1 MLLLSLLCT
10 AADEVRRRFMVTR
23 PVRLILRAAE
33 KITRGDFSVRIPPLG
48 VLGEDGFDEIAAAF
62 NTLAQEL
69 SGMETLRSDFIAN
82 VSHELKT
89 PLAVLQNYGALLL
102 GVGMCCTMVWVQW
115 FAAGI
120 AVGLAGIA
128 LIAAALPLY
137 NRITRRER
145 QKLAPEILRLTA
157 DLEAPPD
164 GRRA

>member
-1 MLLLSLLCT
+1 MQDKPETFTYTYSAEEQAEMRRIRSKYLPPEQTRLDRLRQLDRSATRRGRAVSILAG
-10 AADEVRRRFMVTR
+10 AA
-23 PVRLILRAAE
+23 
-33 KITRGDFSVRIPPLG
+33 
-48 VLGEDGFDEIAAAF
+48 
-62 NTLAQEL
+62 
-69 SGMETLRSDFIAN
+69 
-82 VSHELKT
+82 
-89 PLAVLQNYGALLL
+89 GALLL